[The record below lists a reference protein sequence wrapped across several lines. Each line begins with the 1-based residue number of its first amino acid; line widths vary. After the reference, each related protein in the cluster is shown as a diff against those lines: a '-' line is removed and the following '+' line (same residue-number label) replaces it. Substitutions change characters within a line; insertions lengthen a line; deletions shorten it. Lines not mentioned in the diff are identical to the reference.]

1 MGRPR
6 SLGQAARGN
15 LKMLPT
21 IKVALPCSLLLA
33 IIVGRARAFDFEPRG
48 GWGPLWINQTE
59 PEGEIDQLGDLTVRR
74 YGPASNPKWVLW
86 GHDIFGP
93 LSGRTM
99 EYCAKMN
106 QDLGVTCILPDF
118 FRGVVWVPGDPLP
131 ASWAQIGVDWEE
143 KLVPYL
149 NDGGATSVAV
159 VGTCFGSY
167 TGVHT
172 NASPLVDFMKG
183 GIYFHPSHT
192 ELMEYESE
200 NEAEIYSQISSPQ
213 AFMDTPDSSVNVREG
228 GLASQIIETTF
239 FEEFESPCD
248 HGFFNRGDLEDPVV
262 AECVQRGIDLTIDF
276 ITQYVV
282 NK

>member
-1 MGRPR
+1 V
-6 SLGQAARGN
+6 GQLARGN

-21 IKVALPCSLLLA
+21 IKVALPCFLLLA
-33 IIVGRARAFDFEPRG
+33 TIVGRARAFDFEPRG

-282 NK
+282 NN